1 MSGMKTKLAE
11 NTDRG
16 MGRSLPEKAAGAGLA
31 RELRRLVEDAIRD
44 GRPALRVAGLSK
56 RFSRP
61 EGKRRGFWRRRPRFD
76 ALAAVTFDVERGEI
90 FGLIGMNGSGKST
103 LIRIIST
110 LLAPD
115 EGRVE
120 VFGVDVESDPARVR
134 ELINRVAVDAA
145 FFKVLSGTENLRYA
159 ARLYGL
165 SPRLARERYD
175 GLLMRIGFD
184 PKRLRDQIKSL
195 SRGERQKVAATR
207 ALMSAPALLL
217 LDEPTTGLDPRSK
230 REVQRVI
237 REMRDEE
244 GTTVLLTTHDME
256 EAERLCDRVGIL
268 HEGRIVT
275 IGTPAQL
282 CERSGVAAATL
293 EEAFLRFTGAE
304 WLGDENGA

>member
-1 MSGMKTKLAE
+1 MSGKNIAPTRDEKEGLKMAAGTYERVELERELDVFLAE
-11 NTDRG
+11 AMN
-16 MGRSLPEKAAGAGLA
+16 
-31 RELRRLVEDAIRD
+31 D
-44 GRPALRVAGLSK
+44 GRPALKVEGLTK
-56 RFSRP
+56 RFPRP
-61 EGKRRGFWRRRPRFD
+61 EGKRRGFWRRRPKFA
-76 ALAAVTFDVERGEI
+76 ALAAVTFTVEKGEI
-90 FGLIGMNGSGKST
+90 FGFIGMNGSGKST

-120 VFGVDVESDPARVR
+120 VFGVDVEGNPARVR

-145 FFKVLSGTENLRYA
+145 FFKALSGSENLRYA

-175 GLLMRIGFD
+175 GLLTRIGFD
-184 PKRLRDQIKSL
+184 PKRLSDQIKSL
-195 SRGERQKVAATR
+195 SRGERQKVAAAR
-207 ALMSAPALLL
+207 ALMTAPALLL

-237 REMRDEE
+237 REMREEE

-268 HEGRIVT
+268 HEGRIVI
-275 IGTPAQL
+275 IGTPAEL
-282 CERSGVAAATL
+282 TARAGGAGVPL
-293 EEAFLRFTGAE
+293 EDAFLKFTGAE

>member
-1 MSGMKTKLAE
+1 MATGTYERVELERELDGFLAE
-11 NTDRG
+11 AMN
-16 MGRSLPEKAAGAGLA
+16 
-31 RELRRLVEDAIRD
+31 D
-44 GRPALRVAGLSK
+44 GRPALKVEGLTK
-56 RFSRP
+56 RFPRS
-61 EGKRRGFWRRRPRFD
+61 EGKRRGFWRRRPKFA
-76 ALAAVTFDVERGEI
+76 ALAAVTFAVEKGEI

-115 EGRVE
+115 EGQVE
-120 VFGVDVESDPARVR
+120 VFGLNVEKDPGRVR

-145 FFKVLSGTENLRYA
+145 FFKVLSGSENLRYA

-175 GLLMRIGFD
+175 GLLKRIGFD

-268 HEGRIVT
+268 HEGRIIT
-275 IGTPAQL
+275 IGTPAEL
-282 CERSGVAAATL
+282 TARAGGAGETL
-293 EEAFLRFTGAE
+293 EDAFLKFTGAE
-304 WLGDENGA
+304 WLGDENGG

>member
-1 MSGMKTKLAE
+1 MSGTKTKLTE
-11 NTDRG
+11 RTDRG
-16 MGRSLPEKAAGAGLA
+16 AQPAPAGKFVRVGLA
-31 RELRRLVEDAIRD
+31 RELQRFIEEAISD
-44 GRPALRVAGLSK
+44 GRPALKVAGLTK
-56 RFSRP
+56 RFLRP
-61 EGKRRGFWRRRPRFD
+61 EGKRHGFWRRRPKFN
-76 ALAAVTFDVERGEI
+76 ALAAVTFNVERGEI

-110 LLAPD
+110 LLVPD

-120 VFGVDVESDPARVR
+120 VFGVDVAGNPAQVR

-145 FFKVLSGTENLRYA
+145 FFKVLSGSENLRYA

-165 SPRLARERYD
+165 SPRLARQRYD
-175 GLLMRIGFD
+175 GLLNRIGFD

-282 CERSGVAAATL
+282 RERSGVEAATL
-293 EEAFLRFTGAE
+293 EDAFLRFTGAE